1 MLVGLDGADEVRRID
16 EGLVGSGVEP
26 GEALSEQ
33 CHIQLAIL
41 EVDAVEVGDLE
52 LATCGWLQ
60 ILRVLYDTVIIEV
73 ETRYTVVGLR
83 VLRLLLDGDGLSVL
97 VEGDDTETLRI
108 IDIVAEDGRAGFLR
122 CGLAECLLEAVAR
135 EDVVSE
141 DHRDRIVTDEVCA
154 QDEGLCESI
163 RGWLYLIL

>member
-33 CHIQLAIL
+33 GDIELAVL
-41 EVDAVEVGDLE
+41 EVDAIKVGDLE
-52 LATCGWLQ
+52 LATCRWLQ
-60 ILRVLYDTVIIEV
+60 VLRVLYDAVIIEV

-97 VEGDDTETLRI
+97 VEGDDTETLRV
-108 IDIVAEDGRAGFLR
+108 IDIVTEDGRAGILR
-122 CGLAECLLEAVAR
+122 SGLTECLLEAVAG
-135 EDVVSE
+135 EDVVAE
-141 DHRDRIVTDEVCA
+141 DHRDGIVTDEVRA